1 VLQEPPGG
9 ITTALLTGVFT
20 QSFETY
26 DQVTFEFQEGM
37 PGFRIE
43 YVEPPIIAD
52 ASGLEVEIAGSAFLQ
67 VRMERAAGHD
77 PDTGEETYTG
87 SLELTPGIPQVVE
100 LERTGDFEGVL
111 TWVLGVNERADF
123 RVQNRGRA
131 AEAGGGGGASRHR
144 GKLEERYDHAGHLQV
159 HRRPQRRVDRR
170 PDRAVQPPFRQREG
184 RGDKG
189 DSGVGLG
196 APPFA
201 RLRGAGH

>member
-1 VLQEPPGG
+1 MHRLIRTLLLVVLLVAMAGLAACDDDDEEEDDGTTTPSTAPTSAPATPTASAEPFNGGQEPVLQEPPGG

-123 RVQNRGRA
+123 RVQTEDGPLRLVVEVAHPGT
-131 AEAGGGGGASRHR
+131 AGS
-144 GKLEERYDHAGHLQV
+144 
-159 HRRPQRRVDRR
+159 
-170 PDRAVQPPFRQREG
+170 
-184 RGDKG
+184 
-189 DSGVGLG
+189 
-196 APPFA
+196 
-201 RLRGAGH
+201 